1 MVGNHL
7 RGPTRDPSGG
17 AVGTSP
23 RVSRTWVVVAGISL
37 ALAASLTLASALGAR
52 PGRVAT
58 FVGVLVGVSGFLGSV
73 SQLLRDKFV
82 GVPRWKRVAFATGI
96 AGVFI
101 GTVVALLSF
110 QAPLPPLHRLTGP
123 RDVAVVGFK
132 GHGPGQNQRVLDDV
146 SATFARDLGKVL
158 EGTTV
163 RDYATEYSMPLV
175 ELLHRDRHGLETRT
189 RKFVDQSNAAILL
202 GGIVTSGDA
211 GQTLVRPAVYVRADQ
226 VADAPELA
234 GWYTGEPLPMDAGW
248 QSAYSRTAM
257 VSELVQR
264 ARGLAE
270 FTYALDAWR
279 AGSAEQADHAL
290 ARLLPGGGAP
300 TSEHGTGFVTPDLVH
315 LFRGHT
321 LEDVAVTDPQN
332 IRRSSLDAARA
343 EYLAIADSSPIRL
356 RARISLASNTYLRAL
371 GRHPS
376 CAPGTVRAA
385 EIAEASAAFR
395 QLADDP
401 AFTRLGRLKA
411 SVDLAQVE
419 NCRVGAGLVADDGT
433 IDRALRRVRGARR
446 TEGVKALVA
455 LAASV
460 AAQHEAM
467 YQRYDAAI
475 SDLRQALALEARFA
489 VRALWEAQLAV
500 VAFAQ
505 CDLATAATAHQESLR
520 QLSSAIRTGT
530 APKQRY
536 DTYRTDYDHRLSEAR
551 ATCGPGSS
559 G

>member
-1 MVGNHL
+1 M
-7 RGPTRDPSGG
+7 
-17 AVGTSP
+17 
-23 RVSRTWVVVAGISL
+23 VAGISL
-37 ALAASLTLASALGAR
+37 ALAASLALASALGAR

-82 GVPRWKRVAFATGI
+82 GVPRWKRAAFAGGI
-96 AGVFI
+96 AGIFV

-110 QAPLPPLHRLTGP
+110 QAPPPPPHRLTGP

-132 GHGPGQNQRVLDDV
+132 GNGPGQNQRVLDDV
-146 SATFARDLGKVL
+146 SATFAHDLSKVL
-158 EGTTV
+158 KDTTV
-163 RDYATEYSMPLV
+163 RDYATQYSLPLA
-175 ELLHRDRHGLETRT
+175 ELLHRDHHGLETRT

-226 VADAPELA
+226 VVDAPELA
-234 GWYTGEPLPMDAGW
+234 GWYTGDPLPMDAGW
-248 QSAYSRTAM
+248 QSAYSRRAM

-279 AGSAEQADHAL
+279 QGNATQADRAL
-290 ARLLPGGGAP
+290 ARLLPGGGSP
-300 TSEHGTGFVTPDLVH
+300 TSESGTGFVTPDLVR

-321 LEDVAVTDPQN
+321 LEDIAVTDPQN
-332 IRRSSLDAARA
+332 IRRSALDAARA
-343 EYLAIADSSPIRL
+343 EYLAISGSSPIRL
-356 RARISLASNTYLRAL
+356 RGQISLAYNTYLRAL

-385 EIAEASAAFR
+385 ELAKASAAFR
-395 QLADDP
+395 RLADDP

-419 NCRVGAGLVADDGT
+419 NCRVSAGLVADDGT
-433 IDRALRRVRGARR
+433 IDRALRRVRDARR
-446 TEGVKALVA
+446 TEGVKELVA
-455 LAASV
+455 FAASV

-467 YQRYDAAI
+467 YERYGAAI

-500 VAFAQ
+500 LALAQ
-505 CDLATAATAHQESLR
+505 CDFATAATAHQESLR
-520 QLSSAIRTGT
+520 QLDRAITTGT
-530 APKQRY
+530 APQQRY
-536 DTYRTDYDHRLSEAR
+536 DTYRTDYEHQLSKAH
-551 ATCGPGSS
+551 ATCGAGSS